1 MTRKI
6 IFTVMGMLLSISS
19 VFGQD
24 GCPALIER
32 ALQAVSD
39 NCNNLDRN
47 TACYAYN
54 QVQATFS
61 NDVDNELFSQ
71 PADRAELT
79 FLNTIQTTPLD
90 EANDIW
96 GIAMMSVQAN
106 VPGTLPG
113 QAVIFMLMGDT
124 QVENA
129 VAPEDA
135 LIAADPIPVTTL
147 VASANIRLAPAQTG
161 YVLGTVPRDTSF
173 EADGLSPNGEW
184 VRIIYD
190 DQPAWIFRNIINSES
205 SLANLPI
212 LSDDNRTPMQAFYFS
227 TGTGASICNEAP
239 DSLMIQGPNSMQVEI
254 NANGIDINIGST
266 LMLESTAPNQLSFT
280 AISGFVEIGNV
291 RIPGGFTIDAQTA
304 DDGTVLPESLSGLR
318 PMEDEKIE
326 RYRAIEQIE
335 GNAINYQINVLNRE
349 QINAVQVN
357 LERGQQR
364 ENLRSQCIE
373 SGLTREQCA
382 SLVGSDTDPQTI
394 YNRCLASGISAQQ
407 CRAAASVDNGVL
419 DNNRTIDDRCRQAGF
434 ATIDDCRNEY
444 AGESDE
450 RIQIC
455 TALGHNSRAGCRN
468 AFPDD
473 SVDNIINCVSRG
485 FATKAACDASD
496 SGVDDE
502 LSDDS
507 STEQNECQS
516 RGLTQSQCRRAKRYR
531 ECRSRGFTAVQ
542 CQSRP

>member
-1 MTRKI
+1 
-6 IFTVMGMLLSISS
+6 MGMLLSISS

-39 NCNNLDRN
+39 NCSNVDRN

-54 QVQATFS
+54 QVQATFL

-227 TGTGASICNEAP
+227 TGTGASTCNEAP
-239 DSLMIQGPNSMQVEI
+239 DSLMIQGPNSMKVEI

-266 LMLESTAPNQLSFT
+266 LMMESTAPNQLSFT
-280 AISGFVEIGNV
+280 AINGFVEIGNV
-291 RIPGGFTIDAQTA
+291 RIPGGFTIDAQTT
-304 DDGTVLPESLSGLR
+304 DEGTVLPESLSGLR

-326 RYRAIEQIE
+326 RYSAIEQIE

-357 LERGQQR
+357 LERGQRR
-364 ENLRSQCIE
+364 EDLKSQCIE
-373 SGLTREQCA
+373 AGLTREQCTR
-382 SLVGSDTDPQTI
+382 LVGSDTDELTI
-394 YNRCLASGISAQQ
+394 YDRCLASGLSESQ
-407 CRAAASVDNGVL
+407 CRAAVSMDNIADSIDETG
-419 DNNRTIDDRCRQAGF
+419 TILDRCRQAGF
-434 ATIDDCRNEY
+434 TSLDDCRNEY

-455 TALGHNSRAGCRN
+455 TALGHNTRQGCRD
-468 AFPDD
+468 AFPEDV
-473 SVDNIINCVSRG
+473 VDNIISCVSRG
-485 FATKAACDASD
+485 FSTKAACDAAD
-496 SGVDDE
+496 SGDDE
-502 LSDDS
+502 EINDSDS
-507 STEQNECQS
+507 STQNECQR
-516 RGLTQSQCRRAKRYR
+516 RGLTQSQCRRAQRYR
-531 ECRSRGFTAVQ
+531 ECRNRGFTAAQ
-542 CQSRP
+542 CRSRA